1 VVGGSAERRIV
12 PGLLRRLDIE
22 ANALDQRLRSG

>member
-1 VVGGSAERRIV
+1 MAERHIV

-22 ANALDQRLRSG
+22 ALTLDQRIGERS

>member
-1 VVGGSAERRIV
+1 VVGSRAERSIV